1 MPKEKV
7 SPSYGNV
14 YEDLG
19 FDDVG
24 GMLVKAK
31 LAAAIQDLLTAKGL
45 TQTQASEI
53 IGLPQPKLSRL
64 LNGQFRGVSEIKL
77 LDCIARLGL
86 EVRIVIGPELP
97 PARPVVGPRV
107 EVVY

>member
-7 SPSYGNV
+7 SPSCGNV

-19 FDDVG
+19 FDDAG
-24 GMLVKAK
+24 EMLVKAK
-31 LAAAIQDLLTAKGL
+31 LAAAIQDLLAAKGL
-45 TQTQASEI
+45 TQTQAAEI

-97 PARPVVGPRV
+97 PARPAGSPRV